1 MKNIFKST
9 VVTAGLAI
17 FSMLFGA
24 GNLMYPIKAGV
35 NAGDKFG
42 WGIAGFLLTAVLIP
56 VIGLIGIIL
65 FNGDYKAFFDRLG
78 RVPGTIIIGFCMAT
92 IGPFYVMSRIV
103 GTCYGMIM
111 PFMPEWITI
120 GIFSI
125 LFCGL
130 TFLATYRESK
140 IIDLLGNFISPAL
153 LISLS
158 IVLVKGILNP
168 QTLVVNPLPCLTVFT
183 DQAILGYELLDLLGT
198 IFFGSIVLSLLK
210 NSMRSHNDYNLKTL
224 AWTGM
229 QAGLLGCTLLGFI
242 YGGMALLGAFYG
254 QDFATVNVAKL
265 FSLVSFK
272 ILGMHGA
279 FIIATAVSMAC
290 FSTIIALATVLAE
303 YVQRDLSQ
311 NKISYVSSLALT
323 LITTAL
329 MSLGG
334 LDSLLIYAKPI
345 IVTVYPLFITLTL
358 ANLAYK
364 LFDFKPVKIPVLLTL
379 IGSIYL
385 NWPLYEIYFTLFK

>member
-9 VVTAGLAI
+9 IVTTGLAI

-35 NAGDKFG
+35 NAGDKLG

-56 VIGLIGIIL
+56 VIGLVGIIL
-65 FNGDYKAFFDRLG
+65 FNGDYKAFFNRLG
-78 RVPGTIIIGFCMAT
+78 KVPGSITIAFCMAV

-103 GTCYGMIM
+103 GTCHEMVI
-111 PFMPEWITI
+111 PFLPSWVTI

-125 LFCGL
+125 FFCAL

-153 LISLS
+153 LISLGV
-158 IVLVKGILNP
+158 VLIKGILNP
-168 QTLVVNPLPCLTVFT
+168 QELVANPLPGLTVFA
-183 DQAILGYELLDLLGT
+183 DQAILGYELLDLLGA

-210 NSMRSHNDYNLKTL
+210 SSISSHNDYDLKTL

-229 QAGLLGCTLLGFI
+229 QSGLLGCTLLGI
-242 YGGMALLGAFYG
+242 VYGGMALLGAFYG
-254 QDFATVNVAKL
+254 QDLASVNVAKL

-272 ILGMHGA
+272 ILGIHGA
-279 FIIATAVSMAC
+279 FIMATAVSMAC

-303 YVQRDLSQ
+303 YVQHDLSK
-311 NKISYVSSLALT
+311 NRICYISSLIIVLV
-323 LITTAL
+323 TTAL

-334 LDSLLIYAKPI
+334 LDSLLLYAKPL
-345 IVTVYPLFITLTL
+345 IVTIYPLFITLTI
-358 ANLAYK
+358 ANLGYK
-364 LFDFKPVKIPVLLTL
+364 LFDFKPVRIPVLITL
-379 IGSIYL
+379 LGSIYI
-385 NWPLYEIYFTLFK
+385 NWPLYEIYFALFR